1 MLRDNYSES
10 ISDRERQYGVRER
23 ERERPCGCIVREK
36 GKAAEG
42 CFGGAERVG
51 GVLDE

>member
-1 MLRDNYSES
+1 MTERGHIE
-10 ISDRERQYGVRER
+10 RERER
-23 ERERPCGCIVREK
+23 ERERPCGCIAREK